1 MQTVKWPKLT
11 WKKATVAL
19 IPSIG
24 NETSALVCCGCWNAH
39 FPALDKSLC
48 GRNHK
53 NIWFWISEFQI
64 QLSPLFFPDMGRHY
78 HWASQLLYS
87 KNLNWIFRF
96 FCHIVYGLIDTLR
109 SRKVWNLMPP
119 YVYKRQATLTIC
131 FPCLAFS
138 FLSIRKRPSE
148 IKPRQDTTFSF
159 CWPTL
164 RMKFFSVSQFL
175 LY

>member
-64 QLSPLFFPDMGRHY
+64 QLSPLFFPDMRRHS
-78 HWASQLLYS
+78 HWASQCLYS

-96 FCHIVYGLIDTLR
+96 FLPHSVWSNRYFKIKESLELNASLRVQETSNINNLFSLFGLLLPQH
-109 SRKVWNLMPP
+109 KKKA
-119 YVYKRQATLTIC
+119 KR
-131 FPCLAFS
+131 
-138 FLSIRKRPSE
+138 
-148 IKPRQDTTFSF
+148 D
-159 CWPTL
+159 
-164 RMKFFSVSQFL
+164 
-175 LY
+175 